1 VYRKATDFCKLILD
15 PDILQML
22 ILVSTNVFVEFFK
35 SFSYKIML
43 SANRD
48 SLITSFPICIPYF
61 FFLSYTSGRGE
72 EVGNGEG
79 E

>member
-48 SLITSFPICIPYF
+48 SLITSFPICIPY
-61 FFLSYTSGRGE
+61 TSGRGE